1 MLIANTSAQLND
13 LLILTAI
20 MIQLQGSD
28 AVLDLETNMN
38 KCGYIS
44 DDEIV
49 SVVDV
54 KLIITAETAPLLV
67 VKFTYHNDVDQVDTG
82 TFYMSVNDGT
92 LSGDH

>member
-20 MIQLQGSD
+20 MTQLQGSD
-28 AVLDLETNMN
+28 AVLNLEANMN

-44 DDEIV
+44 DDEIG
-49 SVVDV
+49 SVMDV
-54 KLIITAETAPLLV
+54 KLIITNEAAPLLV
-67 VKFTYHNDVDQVDTG
+67 VKFTYTNDDDQVDTG
-82 TFYMSVNDGT
+82 TFYMSAEDGV